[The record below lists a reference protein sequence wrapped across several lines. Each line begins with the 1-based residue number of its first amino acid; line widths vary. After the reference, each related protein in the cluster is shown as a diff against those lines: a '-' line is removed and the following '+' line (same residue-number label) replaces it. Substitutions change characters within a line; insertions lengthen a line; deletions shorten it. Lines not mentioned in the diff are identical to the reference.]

1 MFSHRKRDVIKMSVS
16 SFDYEEAHQKLDSI
30 LKLRGAPVGIKLLKK
45 IEDLDKLNI
54 QKPDSRLALCQLFG
68 QARYMGRIL
77 GGALN
82 EVDDCV
88 LGSAVIGFAGLPED
102 IRDGTLWHKLG
113 GYPNVE
119 IAKKVAMA
127 FHKLPVGS
135 FASVVTAPLRDYSIL
150 GIDPDVVLLFGNP
163 VQINLAIKA
172 YHDANVGTTRVK
184 SDYAGHAT
192 CEVIAAVI
200 EKQKPWVSIPCD
212 GARGLGAI
220 QDDELIMG
228 VTPKDLKII
237 IDSLDAARISYPP
250 WSHYRILTMTTHIMR
265 R

>member
-1 MFSHRKRDVIKMSVS
+1 MPVT
-16 SFDYEEAHQKLDSI
+16 SFDYEELHQKLDTI

-54 QKPDSRLALCQLFG
+54 VKPDSRLALCQLFG

-88 LGSAVIGFAGLPED
+88 LGSAVIGFADLPED
-102 IRDGTLWHKLG
+102 ILDGTRWRKLG
-113 GYPNVE
+113 VYPNVE
-119 IAKKVAMA
+119 IAKKVAA
-127 FHKLPVGS
+127 SFHKLPVGA
-135 FASVVTAPLRDYSIL
+135 FASVVTAPLMDYSIL
-150 GIDPDVVLLFGNP
+150 GMNPDVVLLFGNP
-163 VQINLAIKA
+163 CQINLAIKA
-172 YHDANVGTTRVK
+172 YHDANVRTTRVK

-192 CEVIAAVI
+192 CEVIAAAI

-237 IDSLDAARISYPP
+237 LDSLEAARVSYPP
-250 WSHYRILTMTTHIMR
+250 GLYYRILTMTTNIMR

>member
-1 MFSHRKRDVIKMSVS
+1 MPFTL
-16 SFDYEEAHQKLDSI
+16 FDYEEAHQKLDAI
-30 LKLRGAPVGIKLLKK
+30 LKLRGAPVGIKLLEK

-54 QKPDSRLALCQLFG
+54 RKPNSRLALCQLFG
-68 QARYMGRIL
+68 QARYMGRTL

-88 LGSAVIGFAGLPED
+88 FGSAVVGFADLPED
-102 IRDGTLWHKLG
+102 ILDGTRLHKLG

-119 IAKKVAMA
+119 MAQKVAAA
-127 FHKLPVGS
+127 FHKLPVGA
-135 FASVVTAPLRDYSIL
+135 FTSVVTAPLREYSIL
-150 GIDPDVVLLFGNP
+150 GINPDVVLLFGNP
-163 VQINLAIKA
+163 CQINLAIKA
-172 YHDANVGTTRVK
+172 YHDANVRTERVK
-184 SDYAGHAT
+184 SDSAGHAT
-192 CEVIAAVI
+192 CEVIAAAI

-212 GARGLGAI
+212 GARGVSAM

-237 IDSLDAARISYPP
+237 LDSLDAAKVSYPP
-250 WSHYRILTMTTHIMR
+250 GHHYMILTMTTHIMR